1 MHFTLVLYFSP
12 LLSYVIFRL
21 DNVSDVID
29 DSMPGPGRG
38 LDGDELIDD
47 V

>member
-1 MHFTLVLYFSP
+1 MHFNTQLFFNFVLYI
-12 LLSYVIFRL
+12 IFRL

-29 DSMPGPGRG
+29 DSMPQMGCT